1 MKFLVILLGLILTA
15 TWLKEAD
22 RFDDSWFGRYQL
34 ALRKSVSKLKIDE
47 KFRLLVALGAIY
59 GVLLG
64 AVMVLE
70 ALAEGAIYGLATMLL
85 HLFVLLFAMDR
96 TQPARLARDFLKS
109 WSAGNRQ
116 GCVEYLQAE
125 LSLEVPPNAADGSAL
140 VGQFKRLLAY
150 RSFERMFMMY
160 TLYMLAGPE
169 GVMFGYVSYQLRSEL
184 CRGEDQRL
192 AMPLEKVV
200 AIIEW
205 VPLRLLA
212 ITFSLVGDFNSC
224 VSRLRRH
231 LWEFSTTSDNAQLI
245 ADWARCA
252 LSEPPACEA
261 QSADCD
267 EAAMSAEIEALSGL
281 LERSQIVWLVV
292 VAVLTLVGF

>member
-1 MKFLVILLGLILTA
+1 
-15 TWLKEAD
+15 
-22 RFDDSWFGRYQL
+22 
-34 ALRKSVSKLKIDE
+34 
-47 KFRLLVALGAIY
+47 
-59 GVLLG
+59 
-64 AVMVLE
+64 MVLE

-96 TQPARLARDFLKS
+96 TQPARLSRDFLKS

-192 AMPLEKVV
+192 AMPLEKII

-205 VPLRLLA
+205 VPPRLLA

-252 LSEPPACEA
+252 LSEPAACEA

>member
-15 TWLKEAD
+15 TWLKEVD

-34 ALRKSVSKLKIDE
+34 ALRKSVGKLKIDE
-47 KFRLLVALGAIY
+47 KFRLSVALGAIY

-70 ALAEGAIYGLATMLL
+70 ALAEGVFYGVATMLL

-96 TQPARLARDFLKS
+96 TQPGRLARDFLKS

-116 GCVEYLQAE
+116 GCVDYLQAE

-169 GVMFGYVSYQLRSEL
+169 GVMFGAVI
-184 CRGEDQRL
+184 RGEKIITPRSNTVLNKGDL
-192 AMPLEKVV
+192 VV
-200 AIIEW
+200 IF
-205 VPLRLLA
+205 VRP
-212 ITFSLVGDFNSC
+212 
-224 VSRLRRH
+224 
-231 LWEFSTTSDNAQLI
+231 
-245 ADWARCA
+245 
-252 LSEPPACEA
+252 
-261 QSADCD
+261 SAVR
-267 EAAMSAEIEALSGL
+267 EIERLFAVS
-281 LERSQIVWLVV
+281 LE
-292 VAVLTLVGF
+292 FF

>member
-125 LSLEVPPNAADGSAL
+125 LSLEAPPNAADGSAL

-192 AMPLEKVV
+192 AMPLEKVI

-212 ITFSLVGDFNSC
+212 ITFSLVGNFNSC

-252 LSEPPACEA
+252 LSEPAACEA

>member
-1 MKFLVILLGLILTA
+1 VKFLVILLGLILTA
-15 TWLKEAD
+15 TWLKEVD

-34 ALRKSVSKLKIDE
+34 ALRKSVGKLKIDE
-47 KFRLLVALGAIY
+47 KFRLSVALGAIY

-70 ALAEGAIYGLATMLL
+70 ALAEGVFYGVATMLQ

-96 TQPARLARDFLKS
+96 TQPGRLARDFLKS

-116 GCVEYLQAE
+116 GCVDYLQAE

-184 CRGEDQRL
+184 CRGEDRRL
-192 AMPLEKVV
+192 AMPLEKII

-231 LWEFSTTSDNAQLI
+231 LWEFNTTSDNAQLI

-252 LSEPPACEA
+252 LSEPAADEV
-261 QSADCD
+261 QNADCD
-267 EAAMSAEIEALSGL
+267 EAAMGAEIEALSGL